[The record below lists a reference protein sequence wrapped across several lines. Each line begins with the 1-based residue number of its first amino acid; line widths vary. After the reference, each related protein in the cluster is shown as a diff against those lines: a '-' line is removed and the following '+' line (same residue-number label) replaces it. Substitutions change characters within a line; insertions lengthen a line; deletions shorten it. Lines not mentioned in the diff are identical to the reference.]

1 LRRLQGRHL
10 RLRCG
15 LRLLGLGGRDWMS
28 ASLAVIAV
36 SAASF
41 AWRARLHLLLG
52 CSRSLGSGLVQ
63 GGLILLALLGLD
75 LPGDVLG
82 DGLVAQGAE
91 VAGDVRMGLER
102 LTARRL
108 EQAHATALL

>member
-1 LRRLQGRHL
+1 
-10 RLRCG
+10 
-15 LRLLGLGGRDWMS
+15 MS
-28 ASLAVIAV
+28 ASLAVTAV

-41 AWRARLHLLLG
+41 AFGARRLHLLLG
-52 CSRSLGSGLVQ
+52 CGRGLGSGLVQ
-63 GGLILLALLGLD
+63 GGLVLLALLGLD